1 MRRSFH
7 AIERLL
13 AGLVLILAAAVLL
26 GLERELRAPAVAA
39 IPAAALPTAHVRRPD
54 LQLPPPPAR
63 PPARVPAHMP
73 SPAELTAGA
82 PGIRRSATPATPV
95 PHSGGA
101 PPRSGSPAVPAG
113 EAPLTAPT
121 PILMYHYIRTA
132 DRQADPLGYNLSVAP
147 ALFAA
152 QMEWL
157 HAAGYTGI
165 TIDRMLAC
173 LQGAALCP
181 LHPIVLTFDDGY
193 QDAYDQ
199 ALPVLHHYGFTATFY
214 IISGRVG
221 QPGYLTW
228 DELIAMHNAG
238 MEIGS
243 HTINHYDLTALAP
256 LEARRQIVQSKAEL
270 EQRLGFPVKD
280 FAYPSGRYN
289 QAIEQQVRAAGYQ
302 SAATTRWDNDYRD
315 VFALPRRRISG
326 GTSVKAF
333 AAIVGGSYGP
343 LRYGV
348 VHQHLPTKGQPHA
361 RAARRW
367 SV

>member
-1 MRRSFH
+1 
-7 AIERLL
+7 
-13 AGLVLILAAAVLL
+13 
-26 GLERELRAPAVAA
+26 
-39 IPAAALPTAHVRRPD
+39 
-54 LQLPPPPAR
+54 
-63 PPARVPAHMP
+63 
-73 SPAELTAGA
+73 
-82 PGIRRSATPATPV
+82 V
-95 PHSGGA
+95 PHSGDA
-101 PPRSGSPAVPAG
+101 PPQSGSPAVPVG
-113 EAPLTAPT
+113 EAPLTAP
-121 PILMYHYIRTA
+121 PPLLMYHYIRTV
-132 DRQADPLGYNLSVAP
+132 DRQADPLGYNLSIAP

-165 TIDRMLAC
+165 TIDHMLAC
-173 LQGAALCP
+173 LQGTALCP

-243 HTINHYDLTALAP
+243 HTINHYNLTALAP

-289 QAIEQQVRAAGYQ
+289 RAIEQQVRAAGYQ
-302 SAATTRWDNDYRD
+302 SAVTTRWDNDYRD

-333 AAIVGGSYGP
+333 AAIVGGSSGP
-343 LRYGV
+343 LRTGV
-348 VHQHLPTKGQPHA
+348 APAPADKG
-361 RAARRW
+361 RTT
-367 SV
+367 